1 MLSTDMSCRKR
12 YRKLFREK
20 EHNADGNLDPQEGM
34 KRAGKGKDE
43 SLFFSFLISFKFKK
57 SL

>member
-20 EHNADGNLDPQEGM
+20 DHNADGNLDPQEGM
-34 KRAGKGKDE
+34 KRAGKGKDKG
-43 SLFFSFLISFKFKK
+43 FSSHF
-57 SL
+57 